1 MQGKYRALL
10 LLAGVLAAASAAV
23 AAGER
28 IVWKPLGEAILRIDD
43 KAPKL
48 WNVYRGDKKDE
59 RLLVQL
65 GNRFLMLDT
74 RAHQVYELDPA
85 KLERKGRDLLWRV
98 SDRPEK
104 PLATNAWLDR
114 SVGRARR
121 ISVKLTAEGRVLDLQ
136 LPQQPDLRS
145 IY

>member
-1 MQGKYRALL
+1 MRAPEKTLLTGTL
-10 LLAGVLAAASAAV
+10 LLAALAV
-23 AAGER
+23 AAPAGEK

-43 KAPKL
+43 KPPKL
-48 WNVYRGDKKDE
+48 WNVYRGDKRDE

-74 RAHQVYELDPA
+74 RARRVYELDPA
-85 KLERKGRDLLWRV
+85 KLERKGRDLLWREA
-98 SDRPEK
+98 DRPAK
-104 PLATNAWLDR
+104 PLPTSDWLDR
-114 SVGRARR
+114 SVGLARR
-121 ISVKLTAEGRVLDLQ
+121 ISVRLTVEGRTLDLQ